1 MNIEFKRRDGIYLAI
16 IGFLVLIILRI
27 VASDSGSHLFGSSD
41 SQSHSGM
48 KNEQMDGPSASGLEM
63 NEYMFAQMM
72 IPHHQQ
78 AVDMSALALKK
89 STNPAVLDLANR
101 IKDAQSA
108 EIIQMQNWLGSEAS
122 NSMMSD
128 HSGHSMGGMLT
139 EEEFSKLENS
149 SGVTF
154 DTLFLE
160 GMIVHHEGAID
171 MSRMIKDTTNQEINL
186 FGINVIDVQS
196 AEIREMKELLE
207 NL

>member
-27 VASDSGSHLFGSSD
+27 LASDSGSHLFGSSD
-41 SQSHSGM
+41 LQSHSGM
-48 KNEQMDGPSASGLEM
+48 KNEQMDESIASGLEM

-78 AVDMSALALKK
+78 AVDMSSLALKK
-89 STNPAVLDLANR
+89 STNPGVLDLAKR
-101 IKDAQSA
+101 IKDSQSA
-108 EIIQMQNWLGSEAS
+108 EIIQMRSWLGSSES

-128 HSGHSMGGMLT
+128 HSGHSMGGMLS

-149 SGVTF
+149 SGLAF

-171 MSRMIKDTTNQEINL
+171 MSRMIKDSTNQEINL

>member
-27 VASDSGSHLFGSSD
+27 LASDSGSHLFGSSD

-48 KNEQMDGPSASGLEM
+48 KNEQMDGPNASGLEM

-89 STNPAVLDLANR
+89 STNPGVLDLANR

-122 NSMMSD
+122 NSMMSG

-139 EEEFSKLENS
+139 EEEFSKLEDS

-171 MSRMIKDTTNQEINL
+171 MSRMIKDSTNQEINL

-196 AEIREMKELLE
+196 AEIREMKELLD